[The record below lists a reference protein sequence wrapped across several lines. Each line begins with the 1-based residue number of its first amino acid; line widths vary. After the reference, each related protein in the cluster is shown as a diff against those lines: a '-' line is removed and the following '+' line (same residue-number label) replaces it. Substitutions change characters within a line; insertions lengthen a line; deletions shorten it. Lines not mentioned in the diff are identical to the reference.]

1 MLKRLLHRYGIVV
14 TTAILSSACIL
25 ASVTIVAI
33 IGALT
38 RQADIRF
45 TLAMAVVC
53 PAVIAP
59 TVIYFYS
66 RLSEEL
72 DNSRLVLEKLNG
84 ELQAALDE
92 IQELSG
98 LLPICSACK
107 KIRDDQGYWNQ
118 IDHYIAEHAK
128 VQFSH
133 SICPDCAESL
143 YPDIALYYDGAHRKP
158 FSGSIPSANSQ

>member
-45 TLAMAVVC
+45 TLAMAIVC

-72 DNSRLVLEKLNG
+72 YSSHQALEKLNG

-98 LLPICSACK
+98 LLPICSVCK
-107 KIRDDQGYWNQ
+107 KIRDDKGYWNQ
-118 IDHYIAEHAK
+118 IEQYIAKHARVK
-128 VQFSH
+128 FTH
-133 SICPDCAESL
+133 SICPECAASL
-143 YPDIALYYDGAHRKP
+143 YPDLYG
-158 FSGSIPSANSQ
+158 